1 MITMLMYGKKTETD
15 HNTSILSGGRELRLP
30 LSLPFQQSNILINRR
45 PAQITDSC
53 QLADIQLPIAESRIM
68 AEEYCWNIVPGGLR
82 SADLLPLGSG
92 MAILIFKKR
101 S

>member
-1 MITMLMYGKKTETD
+1 MIP
-15 HNTSILSGGRELRLP
+15 NNSSSISPTAQYTYKL
-30 LSLPFQQSNILINRR
+30 NRR
-45 PAQITDSC
+45 PAQIADPC
-53 QLADIQLPIAESRIM
+53 QLTDIQQPIAESRIM